1 MEPGAGAPSGA
12 GPPRAFQSSARGAI
26 GRGLLRR
33 FIKVV
38 LLFALRVF
46 FRRVEVV
53 GRSRVPRE
61 GACLFVLN
69 HPNALVDPAFLLC
82 YAPRRVSF
90 LAKSPLFRT
99 PVIGFLIRQ
108 LDSIPVYRKQD
119 ESGDTAALNRK
130 TFERA
135 ASLLRRGGTIAICPE
150 GASHNEPFL
159 LPLKSGA
166 ARIAL
171 GAVSVGRGAMGRWG
185 DGETGRQG
193 EGETVETAGGARL
206 GPSPRPPVPPSPLLD
221 LKIVP
226 AGLYYTAKTTFRS
239 GALLYFGEPIAVEPV
254 EPDTDGEPPREAVRA
269 LSERIAEG
277 MGALTLNADR
287 HEALQMV
294 ARAERIFSSAED
306 EDEEGAS
313 LERELRRRR
322 RFIEAYAFHRQHSPA
337 RLEELEGRI
346 TAYEEEL
353 RQAGLEDSRQLS
365 PATVSEYARVWK
377 LAARVL
383 IFLLLLPAALAGA
396 ALHYPA
402 YKLAG
407 VLATRFAREYDDVL
421 STFKIAAALLLFPL
435 TWGVL
440 AFVLYGVAGWWGVLA
455 ALLGAPLAGF
465 VALRTRE
472 EFGRFVA
479 GTRAALFFVRERSF
493 FRQLLEER
501 RRIRRELLALGDEYE
516 RAVAA
521 GEV

>member
-1 MEPGAGAPSGA
+1 M
-12 GPPRAFQSSARGAI
+12 
-26 GRGLLRR
+26 LRR
-33 FIKVV
+33 AIKVV

-53 GRSRVPRE
+53 GRERVPRE

-69 HPNALVDPAFLLC
+69 HPNALVDPALLLC

-99 PVIGFLIRQ
+99 PVIGFFVRA

-119 ESGDTAALNRK
+119 EGGDTSSRNRE

-135 ASLLRRGGTIAICPE
+135 AALLRRGGTIAICPE
-150 GASHNEPFL
+150 GASHSEPYL

-171 GAVSVGRGAMGRWG
+171 GAVSAAGGRLNGK
-185 DGETGRQG
+185 G
-193 EGETVETAGGARL
+193 EGENNPD
-206 GPSPRPPVPPSPLLD
+206 PSPLPPSPLD

-226 AGLYYTAKTTFRS
+226 AGLYYTAKATFRS
-239 GALLYFGEPIAVEPV
+239 GALLYFGEPIHVEPV
-254 EPDTDGEPPREAVRA
+254 EPAPDGEPPRDAVRA
-269 LSERIAEG
+269 LSERVAEA
-277 MGALTLNADR
+277 MRALTLNADR

-294 ARAERIFSSAED
+294 ARAERIFSAGDD
-306 EDEEGAS
+306 EDDERPS

-322 RFIEAYAFHRQHSPA
+322 LFVEAYAFHRQHSPA

-353 RQAGLEDSRQLS
+353 RQAGLEDPRQLS
-365 PATVSEYARVWK
+365 PSTVADYARVRK
-377 LAARVL
+377 LFARVAV
-383 IFLLLLPAALAGA
+383 FLLLLPFALLGA

-407 VLATRFAREYDDVL
+407 ILATRFARQYDDVL
-421 STFKIAAALLLFPL
+421 STFKIAAALLFFPL
-435 TWGVL
+435 TWGLL
-440 AFVLYGVAGWWGVLA
+440 AFVVYRRAGWWGVLA
-455 ALLGAPLAGF
+455 ALTLAPLTGL

-472 EFGRFVA
+472 EMGRFVA
-479 GTRAALFFVRERSF
+479 GTRATLFFIRERSF

-501 RRIRRELLALGDEYE
+501 RRIRRDILALGDEYE
-516 RAVAA
+516 RAS
-521 GEV
+521 GEARP

>member
-1 MEPGAGAPSGA
+1 
-12 GPPRAFQSSARGAI
+12 
-26 GRGLLRR
+26 LLRR

-99 PVIGFLIRQ
+99 PVIGFLIRR

-119 ESGDTAALNRK
+119 ESGDTAALNHK

-135 ASLLRRGGTIAICPE
+135 AALLRRGGTIAICPE

-171 GAVSVGRGAMGRWG
+171 GAVSVKGRGA
-185 DGETGRQG
+185 
-193 EGETVETAGGARL
+193 
-206 GPSPRPPVPPSPLLD
+206 LD
-221 LKIVP
+221 LKVVP

-254 EPDTDGEPPREAVRA
+254 EPDADGEPPRDAVRA
-269 LSERIAEG
+269 LSGRIAEG
-277 MGALTLNADR
+277 MRSLTLNADR

-306 EDEEGAS
+306 EDEEGPS
-313 LERELRRRR
+313 LERELHRRR
-322 RFIEAYAFHRQHSPA
+322 RFVEAYAFHREHSPE
-337 RLEELEGRI
+337 RLEELEARI
-346 TAYEEEL
+346 TTYEEEL
-353 RQAGLEDSRQLS
+353 RQAGLEDPSQLS

-377 LAARVL
+377 LVARV
-383 IFLLLLPAALAGA
+383 IVFLLLLPAAVLGA
-396 ALHYPA
+396 ALHYPS

-407 VLATRFAREYDDVL
+407 ALATRFAREYDDVL

-440 AFVLYGVAGWWGVLA
+440 AFLLYGVAGWWGVVA
-455 ALLGAPLAGF
+455 ALLGAPFAGF

-479 GTRAALFFVRERSF
+479 GTRATLFFVRERSF

-501 RRIRRELLALGDEYE
+501 RRIRRELLALGDEYDE
-516 RAVAA
+516 RTVTP
-521 GEV
+521 GEASS

>member
-1 MEPGAGAPSGA
+1 M
-12 GPPRAFQSSARGAI
+12 
-26 GRGLLRR
+26 LRR
-33 FIKVV
+33 VIKVV

-53 GRSRVPRE
+53 GRERVPRE

-69 HPNALVDPAFLLC
+69 HPNALVDPALLLC
-82 YAPRRVSF
+82 HAPRRVSF

-99 PVIGFLIRQ
+99 PVIGFFVRA

-119 ESGDTAALNRK
+119 EGGDTSSRNRE

-135 ASLLRRGGTIAICPE
+135 AALLRRGGTIAICPE
-150 GASHNEPFL
+150 GASHSEPYL

-171 GAVSVGRGAMGRWG
+171 GAVGVKAEGGRAK
-185 DGETGRQG
+185 
-193 EGETVETAGGARL
+193 AGGAGAETEGDGGGR
-206 GPSPRPPVPPSPLLD
+206 PPRPSGLPLD

-239 GALLYFGEPIAVEPV
+239 GALLYFGEPIHVEPV
-254 EPDTDGEPPREAVRA
+254 EPAPDGEPPRDAVRA
-269 LSERIAEG
+269 LSGRVAEA
-277 MGALTLNADR
+277 MRSLTLNADR

-294 ARAERIFSSAED
+294 ARAERIFSSAD
-306 EDEEGAS
+306 DDDEERPS

-322 RFIEAYAFHRQHSPA
+322 RFVEAYAFHRRHSPA
-337 RLEELEGRI
+337 RLEVLEGRI

-353 RQAGLEDSRQLS
+353 RQAGLDDPRQLS
-365 PATVSEYARVWK
+365 PSTVADYARVRK
-377 LAARVL
+377 LVARVAV
-383 IFLLLLPAALAGA
+383 FLLLLPVALAGA
-396 ALHYPA
+396 AAHYPA

-407 VLATRFAREYDDVL
+407 VLATRFARQYDDVL
-421 STFKIAAALLLFPL
+421 STFKIAAALLFFPL

-440 AFVLYGVAGWWGVLA
+440 AFVLYGRAGWWGVLA
-455 ALLGAPLAGF
+455 ALTLAPLAGF

-472 EFGRFVA
+472 ELGRFVA

-501 RRIRRELLALGDEYE
+501 RRIRREILALGDEYE
-516 RAVAA
+516 RAAA
-521 GEV
+521 AHGEARG

>member
-1 MEPGAGAPSGA
+1 
-12 GPPRAFQSSARGAI
+12 
-26 GRGLLRR
+26 LLRR
-33 FIKVV
+33 VIKVV

-46 FRRVEVV
+46 FRRIEVV

-82 YAPRRVSF
+82 FAPRRISF
-90 LAKSPLFRT
+90 LAKSPLFRM
-99 PVIGFLIRQ
+99 PVIGFFVRA

-119 ESGDTAALNRK
+119 ETGDTATLNRK

-135 ASLLRRGGTIAICPE
+135 AELLRRGGTIAICPE
-150 GASHNEPFL
+150 GVSHNEPYL

-171 GAVSVGRGAMGRWG
+171 GAVSVA
-185 DGETGRQG
+185 E
-193 EGETVETAGGARL
+193 GGA
-206 GPSPRPPVPPSPLLD
+206 LD

-239 GALLYFGEPIAVEPV
+239 GALLYFGEPIPV
-254 EPDTDGEPPREAVRA
+254 EPAEPGPDGEPPREAVRA
-269 LSERIAEG
+269 LSDRVAEG

-287 HEALQMV
+287 HEALAMV
-294 ARAERIFSSAED
+294 ARAERIFSAADDD
-306 EDEEGAS
+306 EDEGKS
-313 LERELRRRR
+313 LERELLRRR
-322 RFIEAYAFHRQHSPA
+322 RFVEAYAYHRQHSPE
-337 RLEELEGRI
+337 RLEVLERRVF
-346 TAYEEEL
+346 AYEEEL

-365 PATVSEYARVWK
+365 PSTVADYARVRK
-377 LAARVL
+377 LLARVVV
-383 IFLLLLPAALAGA
+383 FLLLLPVALAGA

-402 YKLAG
+402 YTLAG
-407 VLATRFAREYDDVL
+407 ILATQFARQYDDVL

-440 AFVLYGVAGWWGVLA
+440 AFVLYGLVGWWGVLA
-455 ALLGAPLAGF
+455 TFIVAPAAGF

-472 EFGRFVA
+472 EFGRFAA
-479 GTRAALFFVRERSF
+479 GTRAALFFIRERSF

-501 RRIRRELLALGDEYE
+501 RRLRREILALGDEYE
-516 RAVAA
+516 RAVTSGQAQA
-521 GEV
+521 

>member
-1 MEPGAGAPSGA
+1 
-12 GPPRAFQSSARGAI
+12 
-26 GRGLLRR
+26 LLRR

-53 GRSRVPRE
+53 GRDRVPRE
-61 GACLFVLN
+61 GAVVFVLN
-69 HPNALVDPAFLLC
+69 HPNALVDPAFLLA
-82 YAPRRVSF
+82 YAPRRISF
-90 LAKSPLFRT
+90 LAKSPLFRM
-99 PVIGFLIRQ
+99 PVIGFFVRA

-119 ESGDTAALNRK
+119 ETGDTAALNRK

-135 ASLLRRGGTIAICPE
+135 ADLLRRGGTIAICPE
-150 GASHNEPFL
+150 GASHNEPYL

-171 GAVSVGRGAMGRWG
+171 GAVSAAEARPSGRASRPAQDSSAETYALPDGRASAP
-185 DGETGRQG
+185 
-193 EGETVETAGGARL
+193 AGGA
-206 GPSPRPPVPPSPLLD
+206 LD

-239 GALLYFGEPIAVEPV
+239 GALLYFGEPITVEPA
-254 EPDTDGEPPREAVRA
+254 EPDPDGEPPREAVRT
-269 LSERIAEG
+269 LSDRVAEG
-277 MGALTLNADR
+277 LRSLTLNADR
-287 HEALQMV
+287 HEALTMV
-294 ARAERIFSSAED
+294 ARAERIFSAADD
-306 EDEEGAS
+306 EDEEGES

-322 RFIEAYAFHRQHSPA
+322 RFVEAYSYHRHHSPE
-337 RLEELEGRI
+337 RVEELERRVS
-346 TAYEEEL
+346 AYEEEL
-353 RQAGLEDSRQLS
+353 RQAGLEDPRQLS
-365 PATVSEYARVWK
+365 PSTVADYARVRK
-377 LAARVL
+377 LVARVL
-383 IFLLLLPAALAGA
+383 VFLLLLPVALAGA

-407 VLATRFAREYDDVL
+407 VLATRFARQYDDVL

-435 TWGVL
+435 TWGAL
-440 AFVLYGVAGWWGVLA
+440 GFVLYGLAGWWGVLA
-455 ALLGAPLAGF
+455 AFTLAPLAGY

-479 GTRAALFFVRERSF
+479 GTRAARFFVRERSF

-516 RAVAA
+516 RAVSPGGAR
-521 GEV
+521 G